1 MAGPRNRAG
10 RHRGRQR
17 AGEIDISWNT
27 HPDDPSNY
35 RVKWAAQDG
44 DFAAVTDLDWNAFP
58 TGTSHTVT
66 GLTPGGQYKAMVRA
80 KYDGKRSDWSNVATG
95 YAAEPAPEPTPEPT
109 VAPTPE
115 PTVAPTPEP
124 TPEPDTGP
132 DYAQERTEAVSLGD
146 IADTGP
152 TNIDATVDDDPIN
165 YFEFSLSADRQVKLR
180 IRNLDFDA
188 DLHLEG
194 NSGTIISSSENTGT
208 TNELLSVTLEAN
220 GTDRVY
226 YVRIEAKEAGHN
238 DYTFTYV
245 TADPPTALVF
255 TDPSLITQDA
265 TLSNAIDLGT
275 LNNGTTENTGRA
287 LGLGSAR
294 SDHLKFTLDAQKEVQ
309 ITTTHTTGKGV
320 YPLLEIV
327 NAAGY
332 RQFKLDT
339 GGHGGNR
346 ISWQVLGPGTH
357 YIRYAQDKKQDYVD
371 YDLEV
376 KVRNTPLPNDDYEG
390 DITTAG
396 VLEVDTLLSGV
407 HNDGRSNGE
416 TALGTTISRVRHH
429 YDWFAI
435 TFDAPRQLHVIEL
448 YHSTHANYGDGNPY
462 RTTILPRNA
471 NGQFITSGKYN
482 QVLFAAKTLRYT
494 PGPGKKFLDI
504 RGPDGTYD
512 LCVIRASNYREA
524 ADVTEGS
531 ERNCEDFPRDDS
543 TTTEGFVV
551 PNGSKATGF
560 LKEQVDADEDNF
572 KFDLVA
578 DTRYTIDL
586 QGNVETAYGGTL
598 KDPSLGLRDTDGT
611 LLMDEDDIDV
621 ITGTVT
627 ISSGIT
633 DTDSGEGNNARLWSR
648 PRPPAHT

>member
-1 MAGPRNRAG
+1 MMPARAQTQEPWQGP
-10 RHRGRQR
+10 
-17 AGEIDISWNT
+17 
-27 HPDDPSNY
+27 
-35 RVKWAAQDG
+35 
-44 DFAAVTDLDWNAFP
+44 
-58 TGTSHTVT
+58 VT
-66 GLTPGGQYKAMVRA
+66 GL
-80 KYDGKRSDWSNVATG
+80 
-95 YAAEPAPEPTPEPT
+95 
-109 VAPTPE
+109 
-115 PTVAPTPEP
+115 
-124 TPEPDTGP
+124 
-132 DYAQERTEAVSLGD
+132 AVTAGD
-146 IADTGP
+146 NADTGP
-152 TNIDATVDDDPIN
+152 TNIDATVDDDDPIN
-165 YFEFSLSADRQVKLR
+165 YFEFSLSADREVKLR
-180 IRNLDFDA
+180 IRSLDFNADLYVEDNSGNILHSSENPRDNKEALNIELAATGTGEVYYIRVEGKGAGENNYTLRYLTGEAATPEAATRTETETDYDAERDDAVSLGDNTAAEATSIDGAVDDDDGIDYFKFNITEQRQVIVTISNLDFDA

-208 TNELLSVTLEAN
+208 TDELLSVTLEAN

-226 YVRIEAKEAGHN
+226 YVRIEAEEAGHN

-245 TADPPTALVF
+245 TADPPSALVV
-255 TDPSLITQDA
+255 TEPPLITQDA
-265 TLSNAIDLGT
+265 TLSNATDLGT
-275 LNNGTTENTGRA
+275 LNNGTTENTGRS

-332 RQFKLDT
+332 RQFKRDT

-346 ISWQVLGPGTH
+346 ISWQVLGPATH

-416 TALGTTISRVRHH
+416 TALGTTISRVRHD

-448 YHSTHANYGDGNPY
+448 YHSTHANYGDGNSY

-471 NGQFITSGKYN
+471 NGQFITSGPYN

-512 LCVIRASNYREA
+512 LRAIRASNYREA

-543 TTTEGFVV
+543 TTTEGVVV
-551 PNGSKATGF
+551 PNGGKVTGF
-560 LKEQVDADEDNF
+560 LKDQVDSDEDNF
-572 KFDLVA
+572 K
-578 DTRYTIDL
+578 
-586 QGNVETAYGGTL
+586 
-598 KDPSLGLRDTDGT
+598 S
-611 LLMDEDDIDV
+611 
-621 ITGTVT
+621 
-627 ISSGIT
+627 
-633 DTDSGEGNNARLWSR
+633 
-648 PRPPAHT
+648 